1 MGPSK
6 DRQSPIDLN
15 DRNPNEPSPDKGPG
29 DTRPYLCIPYWEIP
43 HFAGDPVDIG
53 QVRPLPAGVI
63 SWDCPGIHTT
73 PYVPGQDLQ
82 VKVDVRNS
90 GLGSATVVAT
100 VLVYWADPTVGFAHP
115 TFFGATTVAA
125 PTMRDPMVPGFVSA
139 TLNGVIP
146 ASAPN
151 HVCLLVCVTH
161 SLDVANAAADPI
173 GDRHWA
179 QRNLFTV
186 TTKLSP
192 IIVSFLV
199 ANPFETQDMFDL
211 QVRTLDLREL
221 ELFAMRMKFEPS
233 EIQPRMQ
240 LLDDKGRPVSDLGRE
255 AQARLALGPHGRRRY
270 SIVLH
275 VEQHLPAHQLT
286 AVEVILYQN
295 KDQQRAVGSLGIVI
309 FGDDVQDNMHKSPSI
324 L

>member
-1 MGPSK
+1 MKTKPS
-6 DRQSPIDLN
+6 RNSQSSID
-15 DRNPNEPSPDKGPG
+15 DQNPSESNPDKGPG
-29 DTRPYLCIPYWEIP
+29 DTRPYLCIPYWETP
-43 HFAGDPVDIG
+43 RFAGDPVDIG
-53 QVRPLPAGVI
+53 HQVRPLPAGVI

-73 PYVPGQDLQ
+73 PYVPGQNLQ
-82 VKVDVRNS
+82 VTVDVRNS

-115 TFFGATTVAA
+115 MFFGATTVAA
-125 PTMRDPMVPGFVSA
+125 TTMRDPVEPGFVSV

-199 ANPFETQDMFDL
+199 ANPFTTEDMFDL

-221 ELFAMRMKFEPS
+221 ELFAMRMKFEFS

-240 LLDDKGRPVSDLGRE
+240 LLDDQGRPVSDLGKE
-255 AQARLALGPHGRRRY
+255 AQARLALCPHGRRRY
-270 SIVLH
+270 SMVLH
-275 VEQHLPAHQLT
+275 VEQHLPSHQLT
-286 AVEVILYQN
+286 AVEVVLYKN
-295 KDQQRAVGSLGIVI
+295 KDQQQREVGSLGIVI
-309 FGDDVQDNMHKSPSI
+309 FGDDIQDNIYP
-324 L
+324 

>member
-1 MGPSK
+1 MSPSK

-15 DRNPNEPSPDKGPG
+15 DRNPNEPNPDKGPG
-29 DTRPYLCIPYWEIP
+29 DTRPYLCIPYWET
-43 HFAGDPVDIG
+43 HRFAGDPVDIG

-82 VKVDVRNS
+82 ITVDVRNS

-115 TFFGATTVAA
+115 TFLCASTVAA
-125 PTMRDPMVPGFVSA
+125 PTMRDPMVPGFVST

-199 ANPFETQDMFDL
+199 ANPFKTEDVFDL
-211 QVRTLDLREL
+211 RARTLDVREL
-221 ELFAMRMKFEPS
+221 ELFAMGMKFEPT

-240 LLDDKGRPVSDLGRE
+240 LLDDQGRPVSELGRE
-255 AQARLALGPHGRRRY
+255 AHARLALGPHGRRRY
-270 SIVLH
+270 SMVLH
-275 VEQHLPAHQLT
+275 VEQNLPAHQLT

-295 KDQQRAVGSLGIVI
+295 KAQQRAVGSLGVVI
-309 FGDDVQDNMHKSPSI
+309 FGDDVQDNTYA
-324 L
+324 

>member
-1 MGPSK
+1 MRRPSK
-6 DRQSPIDLN
+6 VRQSPIAQN
-15 DRNPNEPSPDKGPG
+15 DRNPNEPNPDNGPV
-29 DTRPYLCIPYWEIP
+29 DTRPYLCIPYWETP
-43 HFAGDPVDIG
+43 RFAGDPADIG

-82 VKVDVRNS
+82 VTVDVRNS

-115 TFFGATTVAA
+115 TFFGATTVPA

-161 SLDVANAAADPI
+161 SLDVASTAADPI
-173 GDRHWA
+173 GQRHWA
-179 QRNLFTV
+179 QRNLFAV
-186 TTKLSP
+186 NTKLDP
-192 IIVSFLV
+192 IIFSFLV
-199 ANPFETQDMFDL
+199 ANPFETQDIFDL
-211 QVRTLDLREL
+211 HARTLNLHEL
-221 ELFAMRMKFEPS
+221 ELFATRMKFEPS

-240 LLDDKGRPVSDLGRE
+240 LLDDQGRPVSDLGRE
-255 AQARLALGPHGRRRY
+255 AQERLALSPHGRRRY
-270 SIVLH
+270 SMVLH

-309 FGDDVQDNMHKSPSI
+309 FGTDA
-324 L
+324 

>member
-1 MGPSK
+1 
-6 DRQSPIDLN
+6 
-15 DRNPNEPSPDKGPG
+15 
-29 DTRPYLCIPYWEIP
+29 
-43 HFAGDPVDIG
+43 
-53 QVRPLPAGVI
+53 
-63 SWDCPGIHTT
+63 
-73 PYVPGQDLQ
+73 VPGQDLQ
-82 VKVDVRNS
+82 VTVDVRNS

-100 VLVYWADPTVGFAHP
+100 VLVYWADPTVGFAKP
-115 TFFGATTVAA
+115 SFFGATTVAA

-161 SLDVANAAADPI
+161 SLDVAKAAADPI

-186 TTKLSP
+186 ATKLSP

-211 QVRTLDLREL
+211 QARTLNLREL

-240 LLDDKGRPVSDLGRE
+240 LLDDQGRPVSDLGRE
-255 AQARLALGPHGRRRY
+255 AQTRLALGPHGRRRY
-270 SIVLH
+270 SMVLH
-275 VEQHLPAHQLT
+275 VEQHMPAHQLT

-295 KDQQRAVGSLGIVI
+295 KDQRRAVGSLGIVI
-309 FGDDVQDNMHKSPSI
+309 FGDDV
-324 L
+324 

>member
-1 MGPSK
+1 MTPPK
-6 DRQSPIDLN
+6 DRQLPVDLN
-15 DRNPNEPSPDKGPG
+15 DRNPNEPNPDKGPVYS
-29 DTRPYLCIPYWEIP
+29 RPYLCIPYWETP
-43 HFAGDPVDIG
+43 RFAGDPVDIG
-53 QVRPLPAGVI
+53 QVRSLPAGVT

-73 PYVPGQDLQ
+73 VYVPGQDLQ
-82 VKVDVRNS
+82 VTVDVRNS

-100 VLVYWADPTVGFAHP
+100 VLVYWADPTVGFAKP
-115 TFFGATTVAA
+115 SFFGATTVAA

-161 SLDVANAAADPI
+161 SLDVAKAAADPI

-179 QRNLFTV
+179 QRNLLSV
-186 TTKLSP
+186 ATKLSP

-211 QVRTLDLREL
+211 QARTLNLREL

-233 EIQPRMQ
+233 ESQPRMQ
-240 LLDDKGRPVSDLGRE
+240 LLDDQGRPVSDLGRE
-255 AQARLALGPHGRRRY
+255 AQTRLALSPHGRRRY
-270 SIVLH
+270 SMVLH
-275 VEQHLPAHQLT
+275 VEQHMPAHQLT

-295 KDQQRAVGSLGIVI
+295 KDQRRAVGSLGIVI
-309 FGDDVQDNMHKSPSI
+309 FGDDV
-324 L
+324 

>member
-15 DRNPNEPSPDKGPG
+15 DRNPNQPTPDKGPG

-43 HFAGDPVDIG
+43 RFAGDPVDIG

-125 PTMRDPMVPGFVSA
+125 PTIRDPMVPGFVSA

-309 FGDDVQDNMHKSPSI
+309 FGDDVQDNMHKSPSM